1 MPIDEQ
7 LLLYNVANTFNTIL
21 SIDICDN
28 TKKYLKSQAKSF
40 AKLDTEQ
47 KMYYAKYAIQFAK
60 SLMDYLKNI
69 TYFELNVDAD
79 HDIIHD
85 FRLTWNKKNI
95 AHISMSHDSIITKD
109 IIPEKLM
116 KICKYKGNTNISK
129 LYTQEYKKLNDK
141 GYKRAQ
147 NKNKYSELS
156 IETKNSAIL
165 EPVCDLVISTL
176 SKKRKCAS
184 NLYSYLFVESDRIV
198 FKLYKNR
205 FTVYDFGKDLDDVES
220 FRMKLHEGNEIL
232 ITFNN
237 GTKFELVLKTN
248 ATEIKEHLSIKFHTN
263 FKNMDEL
270 FAVGNYTI

>member
-1 MPIDEQ
+1 MPVDEK

-21 SIDICDN
+21 AIDICDN
-28 TKKYLKSQAKSF
+28 TKAYLKSKAKSF

-60 SLMDYLKNI
+60 SLMDYLENI

-79 HDIIHD
+79 HAIVHD
-85 FRLTWNKKNI
+85 FRLTWKKKNI

-156 IETKNSAIL
+156 VKTKNSAIL
-165 EPVCDLVISTL
+165 EPVCDLVMSTL
-176 SKKRKCAS
+176 SKKRKCAP
-184 NLYSYLFVESDRIV
+184 NLYDYLFSESDRIV

-205 FTVYDFGKDLDDVES
+205 FTLYDFGKDLEDVES
-220 FRMKLHEGNEIL
+220 FRMKLYGGNEIL

-263 FKNMDEL
+263 FKNIDEL
-270 FAVGNYTI
+270 FAIGNYTI